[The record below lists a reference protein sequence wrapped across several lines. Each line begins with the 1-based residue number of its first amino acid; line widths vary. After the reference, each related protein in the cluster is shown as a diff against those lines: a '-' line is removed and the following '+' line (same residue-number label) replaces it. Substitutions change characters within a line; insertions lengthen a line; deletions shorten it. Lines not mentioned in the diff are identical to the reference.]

1 MVAIFTNLDEMQ
13 GLSSEEFAQARKHL
27 RKAETV
33 VHGTDLQQFIKSE
46 PQNDEISATRDYF
59 FQAGVDEWYEK
70 INQLTFRSEFILL
83 SKEEA
88 HVIIKNWKNVTS
100 TSDESHAIPLE
111 LGNLALRIDDVIQNH
126 FNSNEGVFVKLST
139 RSPKDS
145 KTIFRNASISFRDR
159 VTEPRPDDITLR
171 ASSSE
176 DNYRMIVMSE
186 EMLQSCLVHTGH
198 DAVTILCD
206 SQRVAEDLM
215 YAYEEKEER
224 CSDTRSEEYQI
235 SIVIRAWDSRVLPK
249 CEFRGFVWDRHLNCL
264 GQYWHSLFFP
274 HLQGPEIQRQI
285 SEDCLRF
292 FDGIKDSLPIPNAML
307 DLAWFGP
314 GEVLLIEVNPLKEG
328 LGSFRGSTGL
338 FDFYSDETSR
348 RSSGGEINP
357 PRQEKREEIRKK
369 Q

>member
-1 MVAIFTNLDEMQ
+1 
-13 GLSSEEFAQARKHL
+13 
-27 RKAETV
+27 
-33 VHGTDLQQFIKSE
+33 
-46 PQNDEISATRDYF
+46 
-59 FQAGVDEWYEK
+59 
-70 INQLTFRSEFILL
+70 
-83 SKEEA
+83 
-88 HVIIKNWKNVTS
+88 
-100 TSDESHAIPLE
+100 
-111 LGNLALRIDDVIQNH
+111 
-126 FNSNEGVFVKLST
+126 
-139 RSPKDS
+139 
-145 KTIFRNASISFRDR
+145 
-159 VTEPRPDDITLR
+159 
-171 ASSSE
+171 
-176 DNYRMIVMSE
+176 
-186 EMLQSCLVHTGH
+186 
-198 DAVTILCD
+198 
-206 SQRVAEDLM
+206 M

-338 FDFYSDETSR
+338 FDFYSDEAVLQGRAPFELRVRTVEESR
-348 RSSGGEINP
+348 GSLISHMSLEWRRVIFGF
-357 PRQEKREEIRKK
+357 
-369 Q
+369 